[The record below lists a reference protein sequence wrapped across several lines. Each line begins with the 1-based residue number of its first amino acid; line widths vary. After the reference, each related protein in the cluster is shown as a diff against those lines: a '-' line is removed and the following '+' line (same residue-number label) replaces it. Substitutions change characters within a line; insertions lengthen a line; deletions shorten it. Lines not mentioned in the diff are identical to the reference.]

1 MNSKTL
7 APRAQVGLTR
17 RQAMAGLAVPSLAM
31 LSSRTAN
38 AALPSSS
45 YAVIARGFQGG
56 VYFIDSNVRCSINPI
71 GRVAFVASQINGL
84 TATNRRAVFHGDGG
98 ALTKLAAE
106 SIGYTQIT
114 AVQISATNEVAI
126 AATRTTSSTQWRG
139 IYRLYSWIRRFPAY
153 SPTSTLYGASAPID
167 SYQFYSLGQTLYEG
181 DSFITNGSGP
191 TPAQRR
197 LEMSTDGSTLV
208 FSSLV
213 NGKGGIYRS
222 SFTGLPTLAQRGS
235 GTFFNNVGLG
245 VAGPSGAVAAEMEY
259 GDPYRGLTRGALVFP
274 APALGVADVQSTI
287 ERGGIGLKI
296 ELALNSSG
304 QMAFA
309 INSDVTVPYFSVP
322 TGGGVETSTITLRAG
337 VHVATPTPFGTP
349 FTYRTVA
356 LASHGYS
363 NFGEVAINDAGQVV
377 FAANDGQGRAGVF
390 YGSDPVAHA
399 VAVTFEYQV
408 LAGQLHFFSFVRL
421 GGLNNAGQVAF
432 VTTSYGSADQHVWR
446 AQL

>member
-1 MNSKTL
+1 
-7 APRAQVGLTR
+7 
-17 RQAMAGLAVPSLAM
+17 MAGLAVPSLA
-31 LSSRTAN
+31 LLTSRTAN

-45 YAVIARGFQGG
+45 YAVIASNYQGG
-56 VYFIDSNVRCSINPI
+56 VFFINETVRCSINPM
-71 GRVAFVASQINGL
+71 GRVAFVASQMTGS
-84 TATNRRAVFHGDGG
+84 TTTTQHAVFHGDGG

-106 SIGYTQIT
+106 SIGYTNIT
-114 AVQISATNEVAI
+114 AVQISATHEVAI

-139 IYRLYSWIRRFPAY
+139 IYRLYSWIRRYPVF
-153 SPTSTLYGASAPID
+153 SPSSTVYGGSAVSSPIRNV
-167 SYQFYSLGQTLYEG
+167 SLGQTLYEG
-181 DSFITNGSGP
+181 DAFITNGSGP

-222 SFTGLPTLAQRGS
+222 SFTGPPTLAQPGS

-274 APALGVADVQSTI
+274 APALTVAEVQSTI
-287 ERGGIGLKI
+287 ERGGIGLTI

-337 VHVATPTPFGTP
+337 VYVATPTPFGTP
-349 FTYRTVA
+349 FTFRTVA
-356 LASHGYS
+356 LATDGYLS
-363 NFGEVAINDAGQVV
+363 FGKVAINDAGQVV
-377 FAANDGQGRAGVF
+377 FAAYDGRGRSGVF
-390 YGSDPVAHA
+390 YGSNPVAHA
-399 VAVTFEYQV
+399 VAVTDEHLV
-408 LAGQLHFFSFVRL
+408 LAGELHRFSLVRL

-432 VTTSYGSADQHVWR
+432 VTADFGSADMHVWR